1 MASVTDG
8 ATKAVGSLNIS
19 GLVKGATGMVKD
31 VSKGATEAVKDLGK
45 NLPTE
50 GIGKAVGD
58 GAGGATDAV
67 EKGAEEAGKALK
79 KLFGN

>member
-1 MASVTDG
+1 LG
-8 ATKAVGSLNIS
+8 KAVGSLNIS

-50 GIGKAVGD
+50 SLGKAVGD